1 MSTWVNSLLVILK
14 IVVSSGTFHH
24 NRLISNNITLFYLQ
38 FFSWCSRRSTVCIS
52 VRKYHVG
59 YRFYFESHVFTC
71 VHLYEK
77 MRSKYLIINVLWLLD
92 YLPSSTDSTWQM
104 FSKANFVRWNQAILF
119 LTLSYNFWN
128 LVKSAV
134 FAWSVNRSS
143 CCSRDHYDDDLVL
156 NPFSFHF
163 LSESEIY
170 RSFTSFKNLVTC
182 NANIIICHIFVNS
195 NWKVNV

>member
-24 NRLISNNITLFYLQ
+24 NRLILNNITLFYLQ
-38 FFSWCSRRSTVCIS
+38 FFSWCSRRSTLCIS

-143 CCSRDHYDDDLVL
+143 CCSRDHDDYLVL
-156 NPFSFHF
+156 NPFSFP
-163 LSESEIY
+163 STSC
-170 RSFTSFKNLVTC
+170 RSQKYIVLLQVSRILLHVMQTSLFAT
-182 NANIIICHIFVNS
+182 S
-195 NWKVNV
+195 S